1 MTKIRFAIVGTNFIS
16 DRFAEAVKTSGCAEI
31 VAVFSRKLNT
41 GRHFADKHGIK
52 KVFCDYAEMLSDGD
66 IDAVYVASPTVC
78 HSEQTAAAL
87 MADKHVLCEKM
98 ITTTEAELVS
108 LIDLARSRGLI
119 LLEAMR
125 PDFDPVYD
133 ALRSAITKIGRIRR
147 ATLEFC
153 QYSSRYDRFL
163 AGEVLN
169 AFDPKMKNSALAD
182 IGIYP
187 LHLAVSL
194 FGRPQSLSASA
205 VFLDNGFEGSGSIT
219 LDYGDKLC
227 QVIYSKI
234 TDSVTP
240 SVIEGECGSITI
252 DKINAPTRITLRLR
266 GGESVDLPID
276 SAANKMVY
284 EVEAFSRIV
293 SGQASP
299 DGYLAVSKDSLNL
312 VERAYSQ
319 TGATDKM

>member
-16 DRFAEAVKTSGCAEI
+16 DRFVEATSASECAEI
-31 VAVFSRKLNT
+31 VAVYSRKLDT
-41 GRHFADKHGIK
+41 GRHFADKYGIK
-52 KVFCDYAEMLSDGD
+52 KAYSDYTDMLSDGD
-66 IDAVYVASPTVC
+66 VDAVYIASPTFC
-78 HSEQTAAAL
+78 HKEHAEAAL
-87 MADKHVLCEKM
+87 LSDKHVLCEKM
-98 ITTTEAELVS
+98 ITTTEAELDS
-108 LIDLARSRGLI
+108 LIALAMERGLI

-125 PDFDPVYD
+125 PDFDPAYD
-133 ALRSAITKIGRIRR
+133 TLRSALTEIGKIRR

-153 QYSSRYDRFL
+153 QYSSRYDKFL

-194 FGRPQSLSASA
+194 FGKPQRLTASS

-219 LDYGDKLC
+219 LDYGEMLC

-234 TDSVTP
+234 TDSVNP
-240 SVIEGECGSITI
+240 SVIEGERGSITV

-266 GGESVDLPID
+266 GESAVDLPLTPVD
-276 SAANKMVY
+276 NNMVF
-284 EVEAFSRIV
+284 EIEAFSRMV
-293 SGQASP
+293 AGQDTP
-299 DGYLAVSKDSLNL
+299 DGYLAVSKDTMNL
-312 VERAYSQ
+312 VEQAYSQ

>member
-16 DRFAEAVKTSGCAEI
+16 DRFVEAVKTSGCVEI

-125 PDFDPVYD
+125 PDFDPAYD
-133 ALRSAITKIGRIRR
+133 ALRSAITQIGRIRR

-163 AGEVLN
+163 SGEVLN

-234 TDSVTP
+234 TDSVNL
-240 SVIEGECGSITI
+240 SVIEGERGSITI

-266 GGESVDLPID
+266 GSESVDLPID
-276 SAANKMVY
+276 SAANNMVY
-284 EVEAFSRIV
+284 EVEAFARMI
-293 SGQASP
+293 SGQISP
-299 DGYLAVSKDSLNL
+299 DGYLAVSKDTLNL
-312 VERAYSQ
+312 VERAYLQ
-319 TGATDKM
+319 TGATEKM

>member
-16 DRFAEAVKTSGCAEI
+16 DRFAEATEASGCAEI
-31 VAVFSRKLNT
+31 VAVFSRKLDT
-41 GRHFADKHGIK
+41 GRHFADKYGIK
-52 KVFCDYAEMLSDGD
+52 KVYSDYSAMLSDGD
-66 IDAVYVASPTVC
+66 IDAVYIASPTLC
-78 HSEQTAAAL
+78 HKDHAEAAL
-87 MADKHVLCEKM
+87 MAGKHVLCEKM
-98 ITTTEAELVS
+98 ITTTESELDA
-108 LIDLARSRGLI
+108 LIALARERRLV

-125 PDFDPVYD
+125 PDFDPAYD
-133 ALRSAITKIGRIRR
+133 ALRSALEKIGKIRR

-234 TDSVTP
+234 TDSVNP
-240 SVIEGECGSITI
+240 SVIEGEGGSITV
-252 DKINAPTRITLRLR
+252 DKINAPTRIALCLR
-266 GGESVDLPID
+266 GGELTDLPISLVDNNMVFEVQAFARMVAGQD
-276 SAANKMVY
+276 STD
-284 EVEAFSRIV
+284 R
-293 SGQASP
+293 
-299 DGYLAVSKDSLNL
+299 YLTMSKDTLNL

>member
-16 DRFAEAVKTSGCAEI
+16 DRFAEAAEASECAEI
-31 VAVFSRKLNT
+31 VAVFSRKLDT
-41 GRHFADKHGIK
+41 GRHFADKYGIK
-52 KVFCDYAEMLSDGD
+52 RIYSDYSAMLSDGD

-78 HSEQTAAAL
+78 HSEQTKAAL
-87 MADKHVLCEKM
+87 MAGKHVLCEKM
-98 ITTTEAELVS
+98 ITTTEAELAS
-108 LIDLARSRGLI
+108 LLDIARSRGLV

-125 PDFDPVYD
+125 PDFDPAYD
-133 ALRSAITKIGRIRR
+133 ALRSALTKIGRIRR

-194 FGRPQSLSASA
+194 FGRPHSLSASA
-205 VFLDNGFEGSGSIT
+205 VFLDNGFEGAGSIT
-219 LDYGDKLC
+219 LNYGDKLC

-234 TDSVTP
+234 TDSVNP

-266 GGESVDLPID
+266 GGEAVDLPI
-276 SAANKMVY
+276 SSVANNMVY
-284 EVEAFSRIV
+284 EVEAFSRMV
-293 SGQASP
+293 SGQVSP
-299 DGYLAVSKDSLNL
+299 DGYLTVSKDSLNL

>member
-16 DRFAEAVKTSGCAEI
+16 DRFAEAAEASECAEV
-31 VAVFSRKLNT
+31 VAVFSRKLDT
-41 GRHFADKHGIK
+41 GRHFADKYGIK
-52 KVFCDYAEMLSDGD
+52 KVYSDYSAMLLDCD
-66 IDAVYVASPTVC
+66 IDAVYVASPTIC
-78 HSEQTAAAL
+78 HSEQAKAAL
-87 MADKHVLCEKM
+87 MAGKHVLCEKM
-98 ITTTEAELVS
+98 ITTTEIELAS
-108 LIDLARSRGLI
+108 LIDIARSRGLV

-125 PDFDPVYD
+125 PDFDPAYD
-133 ALRSAITKIGRIRR
+133 ALRSAITKIGQIRR

-219 LDYGDKLC
+219 LDYGDKIC

-234 TDSVTP
+234 TDSVNP
-240 SVIEGECGSITI
+240 SVIEGEGGSITI

-266 GGESVDLPID
+266 GDDAVDLPI
-276 SAANKMVY
+276 SSLANNMVY
-284 EVEAFSRIV
+284 EVAAFARMV
-293 SGQASP
+293 SEQTSP
-299 DGYLAVSKDSLNL
+299 DGYLSVSKDTMNL

-319 TGATDKM
+319 TGAADKM

>member
-16 DRFAEAVKTSGCAEI
+16 DRFAEAVEASGCAEI
-31 VAVFSRKLNT
+31 VAVFSRKLDT

-52 KVFCDYAEMLSDGD
+52 KVFCDYAEMLSNGD
-66 IDAVYVASPTVC
+66 IDAVYIASPTVC

-87 MADKHVLCEKM
+87 MAGKHVLCEKM

-125 PDFDPVYD
+125 PDFDPAYD
-133 ALRSAITKIGRIRR
+133 ALRSAITQIGRIRR

-234 TDSVTP
+234 TDSVNP

-266 GGESVDLPID
+266 GGEAVDLPID
-276 SAANKMVY
+276 SAANNMVY
-284 EVEAFSRIV
+284 EVEAFSCMV

>member
-16 DRFAEAVKTSGCAEI
+16 DRFAEAVEASGCAEI
-31 VAVFSRKLNT
+31 VAVFSRKLDT
-41 GRHFADKHGIK
+41 GRHFADKYAIK
-52 KVFCDYAEMLSDGD
+52 RVYSDYSTMLSDSD
-66 IDAVYVASPTVC
+66 VDAVYIASPTVC
-78 HSEQTAAAL
+78 HSEQTEAAL
-87 MADKHVLCEKM
+87 MAGKHVLCEKM
-98 ITTTEAELVS
+98 ITTTEAELAS

-125 PDFDPVYD
+125 PDFDPAYD
-133 ALRSAITKIGRIRR
+133 ALRSAITKIGQIRR

-205 VFLDNGFEGSGSIT
+205 VFLDNGFEGAGSIT

-234 TDSVTP
+234 TDSVNP

-266 GGESVDLPID
+266 GGAAVDLPI
-276 SAANKMVY
+276 SSLANNLVY
-284 EVEAFSRIV
+284 EVAAFARMV
-293 SGQASP
+293 SEQTSP
-299 DGYLAVSKDSLNL
+299 DGYLSVSKDTMNL

-319 TGATDKM
+319 TGAIDKM

>member
-16 DRFAEAVKTSGCAEI
+16 DRFAEAVEASGCAEI
-31 VAVFSRKLNT
+31 VSVFSRKLDT
-41 GRHFADKHGIK
+41 GRHFADKYGIK
-52 KVFCDYAEMLSDGD
+52 KVYSDYSAMLSDGD
-66 IDAVYVASPTVC
+66 IDAVYIASPTIC
-78 HSEQTAAAL
+78 HSEQAKAAL
-87 MADKHVLCEKM
+87 MAGKHILCEKM
-98 ITTTEAELVS
+98 ITTTEIELAS
-108 LIDLARSRGLI
+108 LIDIARSRGLV

-125 PDFDPVYD
+125 PDFDPAYD
-133 ALRSAITKIGRIRR
+133 ALRSALTKIGRIRR

-194 FGRPQSLSASA
+194 FGRPHSLSASA
-205 VFLDNGFEGSGSIT
+205 VFLDNGFEGAGSIT

-234 TDSVTP
+234 TDSVNP

-266 GGESVDLPID
+266 GGEAVDLPI
-276 SAANKMVY
+276 SPVSNNMVY
-284 EVEAFSRIV
+284 EIEAFSRMV
-293 SGQASP
+293 SGQMSP
-299 DGYLAVSKDSLNL
+299 DGYLVMSKDSLNL

-319 TGATDKM
+319 TGAADKM

>member
-16 DRFAEAVKTSGCAEI
+16 DRFAEAAEASECAEV
-31 VAVFSRKLNT
+31 VAVFSRKLDT
-41 GRHFADKHGIK
+41 GRHFADKYGIK
-52 KVFCDYAEMLSDGD
+52 RIYSDYSAMLLDCD
-66 IDAVYVASPTVC
+66 IDAVYVASPTIC
-78 HSEQTAAAL
+78 HSEQAKAAL
-87 MADKHVLCEKM
+87 MAGKHVLCEKM
-98 ITTTEAELVS
+98 ITTTEIELAS
-108 LIDLARSRGLI
+108 LIDIARSRGLV

-125 PDFDPVYD
+125 PDFDPAYD
-133 ALRSAITKIGRIRR
+133 LLRSALAKIGRIRR

-194 FGRPQSLSASA
+194 FGRPHSLSASA
-205 VFLDNGFEGSGSIT
+205 VFLDNGFEGAGIIT

-234 TDSVTP
+234 TDSVNP

-252 DKINAPTRITLRLR
+252 DKINAPTRITLCLR
-266 GGESVDLPID
+266 GGEAVELPI
-276 SAANKMVY
+276 SSVANNMVY
-284 EVEAFSRIV
+284 EIEAFSRMV
-293 SGQASP
+293 SGQVSP
-299 DGYLAVSKDSLNL
+299 DGYLTVSKDSLNL